1 MEKLLRRI
9 RLFGGGLRYT
19 KPEIEQGINNIGV
32 DIEDMTDSQFE
43 KLMKILP
50 EIKKQNEQYEEE
62 GIDISKGST
71 GGAVDKKRK
80 GNKIISSKK
89 NKKPKYA
96 GRLAK
101 RGYGKARK

>member
-1 MEKLLRRI
+1 
-9 RLFGGGLRYT
+9 
-19 KPEIEQGINNIGV
+19 
-32 DIEDMTDSQFE
+32 
-43 KLMKILP
+43 MKILP

-89 NKKPKYA
+89 NKKLKYA